1 MSAPS
6 TNISRDQQALT
17 TFAKVQGGARTCRRV
32 RVARSIWATAA
43 CRGSQ
48 PKVTT
53 MTVTPTRDLE
63 DAAFA
68 SLKAKLKPADVV
80 AATATAIEQGL
91 VRSIQSAYDA
101 LRALGYT
108 DEHAERELVHTCRD
122 GIVEL
127 ERQP

>member
-1 MSAPS
+1 M
-6 TNISRDQQALT
+6 TNSEI
-17 TFAKVQGGARTCRRV
+17 
-32 RVARSIWATAA
+32 
-43 CRGSQ
+43 
-48 PKVTT
+48 
-53 MTVTPTRDLE
+53 E

-68 SLKAKLKPADVV
+68 SLKAKLKPAADVV
-80 AATATAIEQGL
+80 DATATAIEEGL

>member
-1 MSAPS
+1 M
-6 TNISRDQQALT
+6 TNSEI
-17 TFAKVQGGARTCRRV
+17 
-32 RVARSIWATAA
+32 
-43 CRGSQ
+43 
-48 PKVTT
+48 
-53 MTVTPTRDLE
+53 E

-68 SLKAKLKPADVV
+68 SLKATTVV
-80 AATATAIEQGL
+80 DATATAIEEGL